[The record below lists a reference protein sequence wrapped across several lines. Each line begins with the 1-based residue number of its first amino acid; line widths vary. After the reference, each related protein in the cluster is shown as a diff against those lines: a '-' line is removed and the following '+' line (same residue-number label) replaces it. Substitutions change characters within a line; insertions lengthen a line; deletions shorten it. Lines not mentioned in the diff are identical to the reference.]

1 MNMFEPIYA
10 NAIELL
16 VALDLVYPDGYVITP
31 DGTIIGTQMT
41 CAKLEYPEEK
51 SNKERIDICEKTV
64 HELCDSLI
72 ELRKE
77 YNALEQKY
85 WDSQRLIEK
94 YDRDYG
100 KLYKHFQQIKDSEMK
115 HRHIC
120 DLQAIENVKLRN
132 ELTLEKI
139 RRKEAERY
147 LDAYQHAYTKE
158 CIKNIMLKKKLKTE
172 DDE

>member
-1 MNMFEPIYA
+1 MNMFEPIYT
-10 NAIELL
+10 NAIGLMIAVDLL
-16 VALDLVYPDGYVITP
+16 YPDGWAIMP

-41 CAKLEYPEEK
+41 CAKLEYPEKK
-51 SNKERIDICEKTV
+51 SDKERIDICEKT
-64 HELCDSLI
+64 D
-72 ELRKE
+72 
-77 YNALEQKY
+77 YDTLEQKY